1 MSGMVPNKWNVFES
15 ELDFDPAF
23 FSASPYRSK
32 SFVLVTVLL
41 SIDLGVAASVGI
53 AFWPLMSNTMK
64 ILYLLFIVGLPI
76 VWIRMLRDHR
86 KMRSWYATAPP
97 DQTNGYA
104 VCMASHLMTFTPYYL
119 YLLVFFLL
127 LCLAGV
133 LRHQAGVS
141 G

>member
-1 MSGMVPNKWNVFES
+1 MSGMVPNKGNVFES
-15 ELDFDPAF
+15 ELDFDPGF

-32 SFVLVTVLL
+32 SFVLMTVFL

-97 DQTNGYA
+97 DQTSGY
-104 VCMASHLMTFTPYYL
+104 
-119 YLLVFFLL
+119 
-127 LCLAGV
+127 
-133 LRHQAGVS
+133 
-141 G
+141 